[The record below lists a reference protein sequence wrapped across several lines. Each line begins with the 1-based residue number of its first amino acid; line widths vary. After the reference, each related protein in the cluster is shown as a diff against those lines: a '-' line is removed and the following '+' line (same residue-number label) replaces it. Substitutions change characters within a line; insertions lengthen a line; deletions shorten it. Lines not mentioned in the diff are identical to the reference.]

1 MLEEL
6 RALFGEAVNEENLA
20 EFERKFVSRTSYE
33 ELQRQFSPEW
43 LGLAPAAGCDVED
56 IGGADGGW
64 SLRLAQ
70 AEGVAAIKLKQE
82 AAARGII
89 V

>member
-33 ELQRQFSPEW
+33 ELQRQLSPEW
-43 LGLAPAAGCDVED
+43 LGLVPAAGCDVED
-56 IGGADGGW
+56 ICGRDDGFG
-64 SLRLAQ
+64 LRLAN
-70 AEGVAAIKLKQE
+70 AEGVEAIKIKQE

-89 V
+89 M